1 MGEETTLVEGT
12 KNNGYS
18 TTDMKENHDA
28 DPQQIE
34 KTVEFERTIVTENG
48 ATTSPLSEKPEG
60 INTSKD
66 IQPPLPTQPKP
77 QTTSIATTTPTN
89 NTATV
94 PPLPTSAP
102 PLPIGDVPIPTSN
115 GPITTSNDDPTTEE
129 VPAPP
134 TNTVQPEP
142 QTTGSILAP
151 IRPSLRG
158 TYTTSETGTGKWE
171 GKWGMDD
178 SAFQEGGITS
188 SFYYE
193 SNVVSTEEEPMNKL
207 KIRNAI
213 LSGHFMLGSTV
224 PGKPPTK
231 HVEKD
236 VLFEFTDNPEAGEGV
251 LKVAGSGSNAFG
263 SFSLDGKYVVS
274 TGELSVYRTY
284 TGPPVKNSRG
294 RKPKKSSRAKRP
306 RPETA
311 GTVSKPP
318 ILPSNNGPAKGKRVG
333 EKKILNTLTSVPTVS
348 ERTGRIR
355 RTPSHLVEDAEE
367 YLDSTDDLGQI
378 KAVVRNLLNN
388 DKEGWFSVPVDAEA
402 LGILNYHEII
412 KHPMDLGTIMNNFD
426 ASKYKTQEEVV
437 ENIRLV
443 FNNAT
448 AFNPKG
454 HPVHRVAAQ
463 HLKLFENEYKKL
475 LKKQNS
481 KAVKQKQ
488 KKIEQEKAK
497 AEKVAGSGGDGRRK
511 RPAKEPNGKAKAVKH
526 NIFSSSDDD
535 DDNEE
540 DEESDDDFEKQRK
553 KRKKQKKLEKKK
565 KKKSKSAPGSE
576 PAEMK
581 MLRKQV
587 EMMNKQIEMMQ
598 QMQQNQMMS
607 MQMQMNNSSMQ
618 QPVASP
624 PSSVQQKPKK
634 KKDVPLSYQEK
645 RQLGQDIHKLPGE
658 LIQGVITIIEESGAP
673 MGQEGDE
680 VELDIEALDTPALRK
695 LQIYVKKALKRA
707 KKTENID
714 SLVM

>member
-1 MGEETTLVEGT
+1 
-12 KNNGYS
+12 
-18 TTDMKENHDA
+18 
-28 DPQQIE
+28 
-34 KTVEFERTIVTENG
+34 
-48 ATTSPLSEKPEG
+48 
-60 INTSKD
+60 
-66 IQPPLPTQPKP
+66 
-77 QTTSIATTTPTN
+77 
-89 NTATV
+89 
-94 PPLPTSAP
+94 
-102 PLPIGDVPIPTSN
+102 
-115 GPITTSNDDPTTEE
+115 
-129 VPAPP
+129 
-134 TNTVQPEP
+134 
-142 QTTGSILAP
+142 
-151 IRPSLRG
+151 
-158 TYTTSETGTGKWE
+158 
-171 GKWGMDD
+171 MDD